1 MCAAFRATDE
11 PFTGAASHDYSA
23 RMRRV
28 SSTVCRALIALS
40 LAACSRSPTYD
51 LRGQIVAVDPAHQ
64 ELTIKH
70 EDITG
75 FMPGMTMAFKV
86 KDASMM
92 AGKTVGDLVTAKLVI
107 EESQGFLTK
116 VTVTGHAAL
125 TEPPPAPPAADV
137 LMPGSPVADVRLI
150 DQDGAPRQVSGWRGQ
165 AVAVTFIYTRCP
177 MPDFCPLLDRQFAAV
192 QQEVAGTPALAN
204 RVHLVSVTMD
214 PAYDKPPV
222 LLEHA
227 RRVGARPELWT
238 FATGEPADLE
248 RFGAQFGLSVLPPDP
263 SSPGIV
269 HNLRTA
275 IIDPAGKLSTVLTGN
290 EWRPADLIKELRRAI
305 EGH

>member
-1 MCAAFRATDE
+1 
-11 PFTGAASHDYSA
+11 
-23 RMRRV
+23 
-28 SSTVCRALIALS
+28 
-40 LAACSRSPTYD
+40 
-51 LRGQIVAVDPAHQ
+51 
-64 ELTIKH
+64 
-70 EDITG
+70 
-75 FMPGMTMAFKV
+75 
-86 KDASMM
+86 
-92 AGKTVGDLVTAKLVI
+92 
-107 EESQGFLTK
+107 
-116 VTVTGHAAL
+116 
-125 TEPPPAPPAADV
+125 
-137 LMPGSPVADVRLI
+137 
-150 DQDGAPRQVSGWRGQ
+150 VSGWHGQ

>member
-1 MCAAFRATDE
+1 MSRLLSFLC
-11 PFTGAASHDYSA
+11 
-23 RMRRV
+23 RV
-28 SSTVCRALIALS
+28 FVALS
-40 LAACSRSPTYD
+40 LAACSRSPSYD
-51 LRGQIVAVDPAHQ
+51 LHGQIVAVDRGRQ

-70 EDITG
+70 EDIKG

-86 KDASMM
+86 RDGSMM

-107 EESQGFLTK
+107 EESQGYLTA

-137 LMPGSPVADVRLI
+137 LMPGSPVADVRLT
-150 DQDGAPRQVSGWRGQ
+150 DQDGTPRQLSGWRGQ
-165 AVAVTFIYTRCP
+165 ALAVTFIYTRCP

-192 QQEVAGTPALAN
+192 QKEVTSTPELAS

-214 PAYDKPPV
+214 PAYDKPPI

-227 RRVGARPELWT
+227 RRVGAQPELWT
-238 FATGEPADLE
+238 FATGEPAGLTA
-248 RFGAQFGLSVLPPDP
+248 FGAQFGLSILPPDP

-275 IIDPAGKLSTVLTGN
+275 IIDPAGKLSTVLSGN
-290 EWRPADLIKELRRAI
+290 EWRPADLVKELRRAI

>member
-1 MCAAFRATDE
+1 MGRLPSCV
-11 PFTGAASHDYSA
+11 YS
-23 RMRRV
+23 
-28 SSTVCRALIALS
+28 ALIALS
-40 LAACSRSPTYD
+40 LTACSRPPTYD
-51 LRGQIVAVDPAHQ
+51 LRGQIVAVDPARQ

-70 EDITG
+70 EDIKG

-86 KDASMM
+86 RDGSMM
-92 AGKTVGDLVTAKLVI
+92 AGKAAGDLVTAQLVI
-107 EESQGFLTK
+107 EESQGYLTK
-116 VTVTGHAAL
+116 VEVTGHAAL
-125 TEPPPAPPAADV
+125 TEPPPAPPAAEI
-137 LMPGSPVADVRLI
+137 LTPGSTVADVGLI
-150 DQDGAPRQVSGWRGQ
+150 DQDGTARRLSAWRGQ

-192 QQEVAGTPALAN
+192 QQEIASDPTLAS

-227 RRVGARPELWT
+227 RRVGAKPESWT
-238 FATGEPADLE
+238 FATGEPTDLA
-248 RFGAQFGLSVLPPDP
+248 RFGAQFGLSILPPDP

-275 IIDPAGKLSTVLTGN
+275 VIDPAGKLSTVLTGN
-290 EWRPADLIKELRRAI
+290 EWRPADLVKELRRAI